1 MNFKKMNTI
10 GVGGI
15 QEMDSS
21 LIMSE
26 IESSQVTDHNVSK
39 SSIDESHRK
48 KPHATKNPFLD
59 PLGLILRTW
68 HPLLG
73 SLLSDPGLLIRA
85 LPASRELL

>member
-39 SSIDESHRK
+39 SSIESHRK

-59 PLGLILRTW
+59 CVI
-68 HPLLG
+68 
-73 SLLSDPGLLIRA
+73 DEVRA
-85 LPASRELL
+85 CSN